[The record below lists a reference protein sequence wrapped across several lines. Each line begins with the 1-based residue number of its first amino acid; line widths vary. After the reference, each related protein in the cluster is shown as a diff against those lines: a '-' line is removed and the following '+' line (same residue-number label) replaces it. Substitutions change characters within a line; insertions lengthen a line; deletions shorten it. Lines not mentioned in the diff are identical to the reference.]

1 MNKKEIITALSE
13 KYRVSEKQ
21 VKQAVDSQFKFL
33 ANAMAEEKLPEI
45 RIPYFG
51 IFKPNEYQV
60 KKLNEKKN
68 KENNDKSN

>member
-1 MNKKEIITALSE
+1 MNKKEIIKLLAE

-21 VKQAVDSQFKFL
+21 VDEAVDSQFKFL
-33 ANAMAEEKLPEI
+33 AKAMAEEKLPEI

-60 KKLNEKKN
+60 KKLNEKKKN
-68 KENNDKSN
+68 E

>member
-1 MNKKEIITALSE
+1 MNKKELIKALAE

-21 VKQAVDSQFKFL
+21 VDEAVDSQFKFL
-33 ANAMAEEKLPEI
+33 AKAMAQEKLPEI

-60 KKLNEKKN
+60 KKLNEKKKN
-68 KENNDKSN
+68 E